1 MATTWEEPKT
11 YLLNNEHTN
20 YTIDPPSILLFLGV
34 KGANMLPSHPKKEGA
49 GAIFSTFFHN
59 KSALKTPFAH
69 GSAPTVLVCRGR
81 N

>member
-1 MATTWEEPKT
+1 MATAWEEPKT

-20 YTIDPPSILLFLGV
+20 YTIEPPSILLFPGV

-49 GAIFSTFFHN
+49 GAIISTFFHN
-59 KSALKTPFAH
+59 KSAFKTPFAH
-69 GSAPTVLVCRGR
+69 GSAPAVLVCRGR